1 MSDKPLDVLCIG
13 NAIVDVLCQ
22 VDEDFVQG
30 QGLLKGSMQLVDES
44 RAHELYQSMGPGTE
58 VSGGSGANTAAGIA
72 SLGGRVGFIGK
83 VRDDQLGEV
92 FTHDIR
98 SAGVHYTTE
107 AATDGPSTAR
117 CLILVTPDAQR
128 TMSTYLG
135 ISAELTPDDIDES
148 AVTAAGII
156 YCEGYLWDAPHAKAA
171 IRKAMALAADNG
183 GRVAFT
189 LSDGFCVDRHRAE
202 FLDLAENHV
211 DILFG
216 NEAEIT
222 SLYEVDTF
230 DEAMQFVRGHC
241 EVACLTRSEHGSVVI
256 SGDEIHVIDAVPPAD
271 VVDTTGAGDLYAAG
285 LLHGLSSGWDLATAG
300 RIASIAAAEVIDH
313 MGARPHVALA
323 ELVRTRL

>member
-1 MSDKPLDVLCIG
+1 MTEKRLDVLCIG

-22 VDEDFVQG
+22 VDEDFVEE
-30 QGLLKGSMQLVDES
+30 QGLLKGSMQLIDES
-44 RAHELYQSMGPGTE
+44 RSHELYESMGPATE

-98 SAGVHYTTE
+98 SAGVRYTTD
-107 AATDGPSTAR
+107 AATAGPSTAR
-117 CLILVTPDAQR
+117 CLVLVTPDAQR

-135 ISAELTPDDIDES
+135 ISAALTPDDIDES
-148 AVTAAGII
+148 AVAAASIT

-171 IRKAMALAADNG
+171 IRKAMEVAAGNG

-241 EVACLTRSEHGSVVI
+241 EVACLTRSEHGSVII
-256 SGDEIHVIDAVPPAD
+256 SGDEVHVIDASPP
-271 VVDTTGAGDLYAAG
+271 VEVLDTTGAGDLYAAG
-285 LLHGLSSGWDLATAG
+285 LLYGVTSGFDLATAG

-313 MGARPHVALA
+313 IGARPRVSLA
-323 ELVRTRL
+323 ELVRARL